1 MHLLITAASKHGST
15 AEIADFIAAELE
27 ECGLE
32 TSVLD
37 PHDVRDLAPYDGV
50 VIGSAVYT
58 GYWMKPATAMV
69 SRMRDSF
76 ADKKVWL
83 FSSGPIG
90 EPLEPPGDPFSVE
103 SVSKATGAID
113 HVVFGGAI
121 DRNRLGFGEKAVV
134 VALRV
139 EDGDYRN
146 WDDIRSWAH
155 KIAAEV
161 QTPAPR

>member
-15 AEIADFIAAELE
+15 AEIADFIATELTE
-27 ECGLE
+27 RGVD
-32 TSVLD
+32 TTVLD
-37 PHDVRDLAPYDGV
+37 PANVTDLSPYDGV

-58 GYWMKPATAMV
+58 GYWLKPATAMV
-69 SRMRDSF
+69 SRLKGEF

-90 EPLEPPGDPFSVE
+90 DPLEPPGDPFSVE
-103 SVSKATGAID
+103 SVTETTGAVE

-121 DRNRLGFGEKAVV
+121 DRSKLGFGEKAVV

-139 EDGDYRN
+139 EDGDFRN
-146 WDDIRSWAH
+146 WEDIRSWAH
-155 KIAAEV
+155 RIASQVRA
-161 QTPAPR
+161 PAQ